1 MTSATSRCRY
11 AISRGCQ
18 FFRHNV
24 LQVQCQKTHFQTCCD
39 IRDYWVVWRLG
50 VRFPVLIVSRQSSY
64 AMNSELLIKQTVSLR
79 LQQDANS
86 VLTARTHN
94 DCYASE
100 FHFLEAPR
108 YRSYARST
116 YCSAHPISMIW
127 HQLTV

>member
-79 LQQDANS
+79 LQQDANNTS
-86 VLTARTHN
+86 LLSAPIMTDMHLSSTFW
-94 DCYASE
+94 E
-100 FHFLEAPR
+100 GPR

-116 YCSAHPISMIW
+116 VRTAVSIRY
-127 HQLTV
+127 L